1 MEEMKQSLRELIT
14 AAYAPP
20 PRRVVQAGTGMRKTN
35 MLFVTSG
42 GRDFLG
48 PEVGNRRFFVID
60 RPGRTTSGRV
70 ASTQQ
75 GTPPIGT
82 PSAASHRGNSTP
94 ALAPVAGLG
103 KSEQAGERGAAK

>member
-1 MEEMKQSLRELIT
+1 MEEMKQRLRGLIT

-20 PRRVVQAGTGMRKTN
+20 PRHVVQAGTSMRKTN

-60 RPGRTTSGRV
+60 RPACTASGRV
-70 ASTQQ
+70 VPAPQ
-75 GTPPIGT
+75 GTPPVGT
-82 PSAASHRGNSTP
+82 PGVGAHGGNSTP
-94 ALAPVAGLG
+94 DRAPVAGLE